1 MLFRFRYH
9 PDKRLM
15 KWYKMKAVILSILI
29 MGVSACAVI
38 DPLVYKINIPQG
50 NFIEQRDVDNLRV
63 GMTREQVQFVLGSP
77 VLQDSFRD
85 DTWIYMYRLKPGRG
99 DIITR
104 ELSVQ
109 FDDDLLTDISG
120 DFDKHEQFGVPL
132 TE

>member
-1 MLFRFRYH
+1 
-9 PDKRLM
+9 
-15 KWYKMKAVILSILI
+15 MKAVILSIIILGI
-29 MGVSACAVI
+29 SACAVI
-38 DPLVYKINIPQG
+38 DPWVYKINIPQG

-99 DIITR
+99 DIVTR

-109 FDDDLLTDISG
+109 FDNDLLTGISG
-120 DFDKHEQFGVPL
+120 DFDKHEQFDVPL